1 MAVDVTPSAS
11 YSVTVRLEIR
21 NRAGMLARMTAK
33 VGELGGDLGAI
44 DIVSVGQGVMT
55 RDVTINC
62 RDIDHAQNIVQALD
76 AIDGIKLIHHSD
88 RTFLMHLGGKIEV
101 VSKAPI
107 RTRDDLSM
115 AYTPGVA
122 RVCMAIYDE
131 PQDVYNLTI
140 KKNTVA
146 VVTDGSAVLGLGDIG
161 PAGAMPVMEG
171 KCALFKEFADVDA
184 FPLCIDSKDPRVI
197 VDTVKRVSTAFGG
210 INLEDIAAPRCFEIE
225 EWLQNE
231 IDIPVFHDDQHGTSV
246 VTLAALINALYVVK
260 KDIKDLK
267 VVFNGVGASG
277 VATSKIFMEEG
288 VTNIIGCD
296 RAGAIYRGRTENM
309 NFMKDWYASNTNPSQ
324 EKGSLL
330 DVIEGADV
338 FVGLSG
344 PGTFTVEMLRK
355 MNRDPIVF
363 AMANPVPEIMPEE
376 AAPYVRIMA
385 TGRSDYPNQINNV
398 LGFPGIFRG
407 ALDCQARGRQRRDE
421 HGGSARHCRGDPPPR
436 GARGIH
442 HPQRVQPGRG
452 AGRGQSGGRGGGA
465 HRRGA
470 AADEGAG

>member
-1 MAVDVTPSAS
+1 
-11 YSVTVRLEIR
+11 
-21 NRAGMLARMTAK
+21 MLARMTAK

-62 RDIDHAQNIVQALD
+62 RDIDHAQTIVQALD

-107 RTRDDLSM
+107 KTRDDLSM

-146 VVTDGSAVLGLGDIG
+146 VVTDGTAVLGLGDIG

-210 INLEDIAAPRCFEIE
+210 INLEDISAPRCFEIE

-231 IDIPVFHDDQHGTSV
+231 IDVPVFHDDQHGTAIAV
-246 VTLAALINALYVVK
+246 LAAVINGLAVTGRK
-260 KDIKDLK
+260 IEDSSF
-267 VVFNGVGASG
+267 VFAGAGAGGIASAKLLLDYG
-277 VATSKIFMEEG
+277 A
-288 VTNIIGCD
+288 TNITLVDSVGI
-296 RAGAIYRGRTENM
+296 IHRGRTDLTPIKSSM
-309 NFMKDWYASNTNPSQ
+309 LDSTNP
-324 EKGSLL
+324 ENRTGG
-330 DVIEGADV
+330 IAEAMRGADV
-338 FVGLSG
+338 FIGLAVADMVT
-344 PGTFTVEMLRK
+344 PEMVSS
-355 MNRDPIVF
+355 MDQDSVVF
-363 AMANPVPEIMPEE
+363 AMANPVPEIMPDLAE
-376 AAPYVRIMA
+376 AAGAAVVG
-385 TGRSDYPNQINNV
+385 TGRSDFPNQINNSLV
-398 LGFPGIFRG
+398 FPGVFRG
-407 ALDCQARGRQRRDE
+407 ALDAKASRITTSMKLAAGEALAALIPEPTPERVIPWSLDRAV
-421 HGGSARHCRGDPPPR
+421 SAAVAKACAEEWAAS
-436 GARGIH
+436 GA
-442 HPQRVQPGRG
+442 
-452 AGRGQSGGRGGGA
+452 
-465 HRRGA
+465 
-470 AADEGAG
+470 EG